1 MSTIA
6 NLCVIWTQSE
16 NLPKI
21 KNLGFF
27 SANLNKQWAVIVKL
41 LQVRNKPRV
50 KNDSVLRERER
61 GMSTAQKYPE
71 IAEIAYYTI
80 VLNYKNCIIHVFLN

>member
-21 KNLGFF
+21 KNLGLFF
-27 SANLNKQWAVIVKL
+27 GKFEQTM
-41 LQVRNKPRV
+41 
-50 KNDSVLRERER
+50 
-61 GMSTAQKYPE
+61 G
-71 IAEIAYYTI
+71 
-80 VLNYKNCIIHVFLN
+80 C